1 MAADRSTDGLRKQQ
15 AVFVGPHQLL
25 RQLGAGGMGEVY
37 LARSPGLRLLAVK
50 VIRAEY
56 AEDPQFQRRFRQEVE
71 AARRVTGFHTPP
83 VVDAQAHGRRPWMA
97 TSYVPAPDLGEAVL
111 RFGTLGEAGTRALG
125 AALAEALAAIHAA
138 GVVHRDLKPGNVL
151 IARDGPRV
159 IDFGISRAFD
169 AVHLTRTGMVCGTPG
184 YVAPERIV
192 ADSATTAA
200 ADVFSLGCL
209 LVYALTGRTPF
220 GDGEPAHV
228 NRRVVYEEPDLTGV
242 PASLLP
248 LVASCLAKDSARRPT
263 ATAVLAALAPADPA
277 ALLSPWLLA
286 DLDAR
291 EQQAEADL
299 GAPPADPPALPVRT
313 WHSLSRRGLLGL
325 GAGLGAGMAGAVG
338 VPLLLTRSARRAGG
352 RAPVGKDVDA
362 WGPEAAGS
370 GSGTPPAAPAPLW
383 SAPVS
388 GVTITHQLS
397 VLGATPVW
405 WSQGQGAVAYDGA
418 TGRQA
423 WSRQDVQFFQV
434 QNDLIYGTSLGFTD
448 LVWLN
453 SEGKSHQG
461 PLTVPADQLTT
472 AAMSLQAFGADG
484 RTVVLARQTSPTGG
498 GVVTGAELSSGAVL
512 WQQEITQNM
521 AVFTARDS
529 ENTQG
534 GSGSSMGL
542 VADGRCY
549 YEDSKVIQAV
559 DLRTGASHW
568 QVTGLTS
575 GDPGVTTRLVRA
587 GELLLLV
594 RGTAVTALDP
604 ATGKQRWTAPTV
616 PQVVFGC
623 ALGAGRLLLSGAGG
637 TAYCLDLTTGKG
649 LWHTTVG
656 ATTGAGTGDYQAPS
670 AGDGFFAVPLRDGS
684 SGAAVLDAADGAI
697 RWVAKAPSDEG
708 AWTTAAQ
715 GGTLYCGS
723 ATTLRAFRASA
734 A

>member
-1 MAADRSTDGLRKQQ
+1 MAADRNVEGARAQQ

-25 RQLGAGGMGEVY
+25 RLLGAGGMGEVY

-50 VIRAEY
+50 VVRAEY

-83 VVDAQAHGRRPWMA
+83 VVDAQPRGRRPWLA
-97 TSYVPAPDLGEAVL
+97 TSYLPAPDLGEVVL
-111 RFGTLGEAGTRALG
+111 RFGTLGEAGARALG

-169 AVHLTRTGMVCGTPG
+169 AAHLTRTGMVCGTPG

-209 LVYALTGRTPF
+209 LVFALTGRTPF

-228 NRRVVYEEPDLTGV
+228 NRRVVYEEPDLSGV
-242 PASLLP
+242 PAPLLP
-248 LVASCLAKDSARRPT
+248 LVASCLAKDPLRRPST
-263 ATAVLAALAPADPA
+263 AAVLRALAPTDPA

-291 EQQAEADL
+291 ERQAEADL

-313 WHSLSRRGLLGL
+313 WQSLSRRGLLGL
-325 GAGLGAGMAGAVG
+325 GAGLGAGVAAAVG
-338 VPLLLTRSARRAGG
+338 VPLLLTRRARPAGG
-352 RAPVGKDVDA
+352 GATVGKAVDA
-362 WGPEAAGS
+362 WGAEAATA
-370 GSGTPPAAPAPLW
+370 GTPPAAPAPLW
-383 SAPVS
+383 SVPIG
-388 GVTITHQLS
+388 GVTADHQLS

-405 WSQGQGAVAYDGA
+405 WGRGQGAIGFDGA
-418 TGRQA
+418 TGRQV
-423 WSRQDVQFFQV
+423 WSRQDAQFFQV
-434 QNDLIYGTSLGFTD
+434 QNDLLYGTSPGFTD

-453 SEGKSHQG
+453 SGGESGQG
-461 PLTVPADQLTT
+461 PLTVPADQRANAALT
-472 AAMSLQAFGADG
+472 LQTFGADS
-484 RTVVLARQTSPTGG
+484 RTVVLARQTSLNGG

-512 WQQEITQNM
+512 WQQVITQND
-521 AVFTARDS
+521 AVAEIRATEQMTA
-529 ENTQG
+529 

-549 YEDSKVIQAV
+549 YEDSNVIHAL
-559 DLRTGASHW
+559 DLRTGAPHW
-568 QVTGLTS
+568 QVTGIT
-575 GDPGVTTRLVRA
+575 PGGPLSPTRMLRA
-587 GELLLLV
+587 GELLLLLGSLAIV
-594 RGTAVTALDP
+594 ALDP
-604 ATGKQRWTAPTV
+604 ATGQHRWSAPAV
-616 PQVVFGC
+616 PQMVLGV
-623 ALGAGRLLLSGAGG
+623 ALGAGRLLLSGIEG
-637 TAYCLDLTTGKG
+637 TAYCLDVTTGKG

-656 ATTGAGTGDYQAPS
+656 TQAGPNAGVDFMAPS
-670 AGDGFFAVPLRDGS
+670 AGDGFFGVPLLDGS

-708 AWTTAAQ
+708 SWTTAAK

-723 ATTLRAFRASA
+723 ATTLRAYRASGA
-734 A
+734 

>member
-1 MAADRSTDGLRKQQ
+1 MAGDRSTDGLGKQK

-25 RQLGAGGMGEVY
+25 RQLGSGGMGEVY

-83 VVDAQAHGRRPWMA
+83 VVDAEARGRRPWMA
-97 TSYVPAPDLGEAVL
+97 TSYLPAPDLGEAVL

-263 ATAVLAALAPADPA
+263 APAVLAALAPADPA

-291 EQQAEADL
+291 ERQAEADL

-325 GAGLGAGMAGAVG
+325 GAGLGAGVAGAVG

-352 RAPVGKDVDA
+352 RTPVGKDVDA
-362 WGPEAAGS
+362 WGPEAAD
-370 GSGTPPAAPAPLW
+370 SGTPPAAPAPLW

-423 WSRQDVQFFQV
+423 WSRQDVQCFQV
-434 QNDLIYGTSLGFTD
+434 QDDLIYGTSPGFAN

-453 SEGKSHQG
+453 SGGESHQG
-461 PLTVPADQLTT
+461 PLTVPADQLGN
-472 AAMSLQAFGADG
+472 AAMSLRTFGADG
-484 RTVVLARQTSPTGG
+484 RTVVLARQTSTTGG
-498 GVVTGAELSSGAVL
+498 GVVTGTELSSGAVL
-512 WQQEITQNM
+512 WQQEITQNL
-521 AVFTARDS
+521 AVFTAREMEQRLS
-529 ENTQG
+529 

-549 YEDSKVIQAV
+549 YEDGNVIHAV
-559 DLRTGASHW
+559 DLRTGAPRW
-568 QVTGLTS
+568 QVTGLAS
-575 GDPGVTTRLVRA
+575 GNPGVPTRLLRT
-587 GELLLLV
+587 GELLVLV
-594 RGTAVTALDP
+594 HGLAVTALDP
-604 ATGKQRWTAPTV
+604 ATGRHRWTAPAV
-616 PQVVFGC
+616 PQTVFGC
-623 ALGAGRLLLSGAGG
+623 ALGAGRLLLSGNEG
-637 TAYCLDLTTGKG
+637 TAYCLDVTTGKG

-656 ATTGAGTGDYQAPS
+656 AATGMGTDHHAPS
-670 AGDGFFAVPLRDGS
+670 AGDGFFAVPLQDGS
-684 SGAAVLDAADGAI
+684 SGAAVLDAADGTI

-708 AWTTAAQ
+708 MWTTAAK
-715 GGTLYCGS
+715 GGTLFCGS

>member
-1 MAADRSTDGLRKQQ
+1 MAADRNTDGIRTQQ

-25 RQLGAGGMGEVY
+25 RPLGAGGMGEVY

-56 AEDPQFQRRFRQEVE
+56 AEDPQFHRRFRQEVE

-83 VVDAQAHGRRPWMA
+83 VVDAEARGRRPWLA
-97 TSYVPAPDLGEAVL
+97 TSYLPAPDLGEVVL

-192 ADSATTAA
+192 ADSATTGA

-228 NRRVVYEEPDLTGV
+228 NRRVVYEEPDLSGV

-248 LVASCLAKDSARRPT
+248 LVASCLAKDFTRRPT

-277 ALLSPWLLA
+277 AMLSPWLLA

-291 EQQAEADL
+291 ERQAEADL

-313 WHSLSRRGLLGL
+313 WQSLSRRGLLGL
-325 GAGLGAGMAGAVG
+325 GAGFGAGVAAAVG
-338 VPLLLTRSARRAGG
+338 VPLLLTRRARSAGG
-352 RAPVGKDVDA
+352 GAVVGRNVDA
-362 WGPEAAGS
+362 WGAEAAGS
-370 GSGTPPAAPAPLW
+370 RTPPAAPAPLW
-383 SAPVS
+383 STPMS
-388 GVTITHQLS
+388 GVTAGHQLS

-405 WSQGQGAVAYDGA
+405 WSQGQGAVGFDAA
-418 TGRQA
+418 TGRPA

-434 QNDLIYGTSLGFTD
+434 QNDLIYGTSPDFAN

-453 SEGKSHQG
+453 SLGESHQG
-461 PLTVPADQLTT
+461 PLTVPAEQRTN
-472 AAMSLQAFGADG
+472 AVMSLRTFGADS
-484 RTVVLARQTSPTGG
+484 RTVVLARQTSLNGG
-498 GVVTGAELSSGAVL
+498 GVVAGAELSSGAVL
-512 WQQEITQNM
+512 WQQEITQNGAVAAVRATEPLM
-521 AVFTARDS
+521 AGA
-529 ENTQG
+529 
-534 GSGSSMGL
+534 GSSMGL

-549 YEDSKVIQAV
+549 YEDSNVIHAV

-568 QVTGLTS
+568 QVTGLT
-575 GDPGVTTRLVRA
+575 PGGPLGPTRLLRT
-587 GELLLLV
+587 GGLLLLV
-594 RGTAVTALDP
+594 GALAIVALDP
-604 ATGKQRWTAPTV
+604 ATGQHRWAAPAP
-616 PQVVFGC
+616 PQMVLGC
-623 ALGAGRLLLSGAGG
+623 ALGAGRLLLSGVDG
-637 TAYCLDLTTGKG
+637 TAYCLDVTTGKG

-656 ATTGAGTGDYQAPS
+656 TRSGAGTGVDFLAPS
-670 AGDGFFAVPLRDGS
+670 AGDGFFGVPLLDGS

-708 AWTTAAQ
+708 GWTTVAK

-723 ATTLRAFRASA
+723 ATTLRAFRASGA
-734 A
+734 

>member
-1 MAADRSTDGLRKQQ
+1 MAADRSTDGSGKQK

-25 RQLGAGGMGEVY
+25 RQLGSGGMGEVY

-83 VVDAQAHGRRPWMA
+83 VVDAEARGRRPWMA
-97 TSYVPAPDLGEAVL
+97 TSYLPAPDLGEAVL
-111 RFGTLGEAGTRALG
+111 RFGTLGEEGTRALG

-192 ADSATTAA
+192 ADSATTGA

-220 GDGEPAHV
+220 GEGEPAHV
-228 NRRVVYEEPDLTGV
+228 NRRVVYEEPDLSGV

-248 LVASCLAKDSARRPT
+248 LVASCLAKDSTRRPT

-291 EQQAEADL
+291 ERQAEVDL

-313 WHSLSRRGLLGL
+313 WQSLSRRGLLGL
-325 GAGLGAGMAGAVG
+325 GAGLGAGVAGAVG
-338 VPLLLTRSARRAGG
+338 VPLLLTRRARRAVGG
-352 RAPVGKDVDA
+352 APVGKDVDA
-362 WGPEAAGS
+362 WGAEAAGS
-370 GSGTPPAAPAPLW
+370 GTPAAAPAPLW
-383 SAPVS
+383 SKPIS

-397 VLGATPVW
+397 MLGATPVW
-405 WSQGQGAVAYDGA
+405 WSRGQGAVAFDGA

-423 WSRQDVQFFQV
+423 WSRQDVQCFQV
-434 QNDLIYGTSLGFTD
+434 QNDLIYGTGPGFAN

-453 SEGKSHQG
+453 SGGESHQG
-461 PLTVPADQLTT
+461 PLTVPAEQLTY
-472 AAMSLQAFGADG
+472 AAMSLRTFGADG
-484 RTVVLARQTSPTGG
+484 RTVVLARQTSLTGG
-498 GVVTGAELSSGAVL
+498 GVVAGAELSSGAVL

-521 AVFTARDS
+521 AVSLAGTH

-534 GSGSSMGL
+534 GSGSSLGL

-549 YEDSKVIQAV
+549 YEDGKVIHAV
-559 DLRTGASHW
+559 DLRTGTSHW
-568 QVTGLTS
+568 QVTNLTS
-575 GDPGVTTRLVRA
+575 GNTEVPARLLRT

-594 RGTAVTALDP
+594 RGNAVTALDP
-604 ATGKQRWTAPTV
+604 ATGQQRWTAPTV
-616 PQVVFGC
+616 PQAVFGC

-637 TAYCLDLTTGKG
+637 TAYCLDVTTGKG
-649 LWHTTVG
+649 LWHTTLA
-656 ATTGAGTGDYQAPS
+656 ATTGTSVATDYRAPS

-708 AWTTAAQ
+708 GWTTAAKS
-715 GGTLYCGS
+715 GALFCGS
-723 ATTLRAFRASA
+723 ATTLRAFRASGA
-734 A
+734 